1 MATAAPSSVV
11 RDAQRRALAVAALAV
26 GLAGCGTPP
35 RPVPSAPV
43 PPPTVLELPYDG
55 GRVTLTRDG
64 ALCALR
70 WQGALHAGALQR
82 LRQALDSDAA
92 RACHQRRAWLH
103 GLDGALNDAVTAG
116 AMLRNRGW
124 GTAVPAATVCTTPCW
139 LVLAGG
145 QPRRVEAGA
154 TVVLTPLPPD
164 PDFARGPCGGEPSRA
179 QQLTL
184 ARYLGAM
191 LPDPTAVALHR
202 RVVEAD
208 CRAPPRLDATQALA
222 LGLATER

>member
-1 MATAAPSSVV
+1 MLAA
-11 RDAQRRALAVAALAV
+11 
-26 GLAGCGTPP
+26 GLAGCAAPP
-35 RPVPSAPV
+35 QPAPALQ
-43 PPPTVLELPYDG
+43 PPPTALELSYDG
-55 GRVTLTRDG
+55 GRVALMRDG
-64 ALCALR
+64 AACTLR
-70 WQGALHAGALQR
+70 WQGVLHAGALAR
-82 LRQALDSDAA
+82 LRQVLDSDSA
-92 RACHQRRAWLH
+92 RACTQRRAWLQ

-124 GTAVPAATVCTTPCW
+124 STAVATSTVCTTPCW

-145 QPRRVEAGA
+145 QPRRVEVGA
-154 TVVLTPLPPD
+154 TLVLTPLPPD

-202 RVVEAD
+202 RVVGAD
-208 CRAPPRLDATQALA
+208 CREPPRLDAAQALA
-222 LGLATER
+222 LGLATEP